1 VAPYDRKL
9 EGYLP
14 LSPAVYQ
21 VLLALGKGPL
31 HGYAII
37 QEFER
42 RTGRAGALLPGSLYN
57 TIARMVKAGLIVE
70 SADRPEEEDDSRRRY
85 YAVTDLG
92 RDVARAESQ
101 RLRTL
106 LDMADERAMG
116 SESTSPA

>member
-1 VAPYDRKL
+1 MATNKEL
-9 EGYLP
+9 EGFLP
-14 LSPAVYQ
+14 LSPPVYQ

-37 QEFER
+37 QEFEH
-42 RTGRAGALLPGSLYN
+42 RTGQVGALLPGSLYN
-57 TIARMVKAGLIVE
+57 TIARMVKAGLIAE
-70 SADRPEEEDDSRRRY
+70 SDDRPADDDDSRRRY

-116 SESTSPA
+116 SKDPSPA